1 MLLKGQAAFAY
12 SAATD
17 SSTIGSKW
25 LASALT
31 SVMPS
36 LAAMARAVVQLSPVT
51 MWQRRP
57 LRLHLRATVG
67 RGRQQIQGKPLLPVE
82 HASLPTWTQRQRY
95 CPFTLT
101 EWHSPIRQGAHRSAA
116 TTAGA
121 SGFKGSAMASAAA
134 RRSGALDTAR
144 ATSTQ
149 VAPSCSYRR
158 IQSCTWCVDEWVGRE
173 G

>member
-36 LAAMARAVVQLSPVT
+36 LAAMVRAVVLMSPVT

-95 CPFTLT
+95 CPFMLP
-101 EWHSPIRQGAHRSAA
+101 EWHSLGQGHSPQRGDNRRRLWLQRVCDGQCGGQPQRSA
-116 TTAGA
+116 
-121 SGFKGSAMASAAA
+121 
-134 RRSGALDTAR
+134 
-144 ATSTQ
+144 
-149 VAPSCSYRR
+149 
-158 IQSCTWCVDEWVGRE
+158 
-173 G
+173 